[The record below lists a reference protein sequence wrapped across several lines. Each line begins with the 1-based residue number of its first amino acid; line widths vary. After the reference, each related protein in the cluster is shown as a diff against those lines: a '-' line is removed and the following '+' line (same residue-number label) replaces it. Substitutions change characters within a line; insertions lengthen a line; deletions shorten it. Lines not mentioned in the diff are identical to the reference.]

1 MWFAYALRSLS
12 DGWFYIGMTS
22 RLDERVKEHN
32 AGYNRST
39 RTRVPFDL
47 VYAERF
53 DSRLAARAR
62 EKYLK
67 SGIGREYLRSVAAD
81 SIKLEMKI
89 ERG

>member
-12 DGWFYIGMTS
+12 DGWFYVGMTS
-22 RLDERVKEHN
+22 RLETRVKEHN

-39 RTRVPFDL
+39 RARVPFDL

-53 DSRLAARAR
+53 DTRLAARAR

-67 SGIGREYLRSVAAD
+67 SGVGRAYLKSVAAE
-81 SIKLEMKI
+81 SIKLGMEI

>member
-1 MWFAYALRSLS
+1 MWFAYALRNLW
-12 DGWFYIGMTS
+12 DGWFCIGVTS
-22 RLDERVKEHN
+22 RLVERVKEHN

-39 RTRVPFDL
+39 CARVAFDL

-62 EKYLK
+62 EKYFK
-67 SGIGREYLRSVAAD
+67 SGVGREYLKLVAAE
-81 SIKLEMKI
+81 SIKLGMEI

>member
-1 MWFAYALRSLS
+1 MWFEYALRSLS
-12 DGWFYIGMTS
+12 DGWFYVGMTS
-22 RLDERVKEHN
+22 RLETRVKEHN

-39 RTRVPFDL
+39 RSRVPFDL

-53 DSRLAARAR
+53 DTRLAAQAR

-67 SGIGREYLRSVAAD
+67 SGVGRAYLKSVAAE
-81 SIKLEMKI
+81 SIKLGMEI